1 MAAKTGGRG
10 KRRLNKK
17 PKGKGIGG
25 GKWGHGFEP
34 KNAVA
39 RQLKNKTYRAKKV
52 KVRHRSAGRTGGNRS
67 S

>member
-1 MAAKTGGRG
+1 MAKAGGRG
-10 KRRLNKK
+10 KRRLNKR

-39 RQLKNKTYRAKKV
+39 RQLKNKTYRSKGV
-52 KVRHRSAGRTGGNRS
+52 KTRKRGSRKR
-67 S
+67 